1 MNRRHFLQLSS
12 LSTLAALTPA
22 GRGIEPFARTGP
34 ARLRLSLAAY
44 SFRESF
50 KDSKQPRKPGVEAKL
65 DMPGFIDYCAA
76 QGVEGAELTS
86 YYFPPK
92 VTDEQLLAIR
102 RHAFVR
108 GVSISGTSV
117 GNNFALPKGP
127 KLDAEIADV
136 KHWIHCASVLGA
148 PHIRVF
154 AGAPP
159 KDAPLD
165 EMTRNCIAALE
176 ECCAQAG
183 EKGIFLG
190 LENHGG
196 IVAEPEGLLSIV
208 RAVKS
213 PWLGINLDSG
223 NFHTADPYAA
233 LAQCA
238 PYAVNVQIKTEIR
251 AKDAKEKSPAD
262 LPRLVNMLRDSGY
275 QGWVAL
281 EYEAAEDPW
290 KAVPTTLAQL
300 KPLLAAPGKPAAAAA
315 EQWQPL
321 FDGKTLKGWKTT
333 DFGARGEVAVKD
345 GSIVLGQGDPLTGIT
360 IDGQPPAKIGY
371 EIALEAMRMEGDDFF
386 CALTAPYGDSHFTL
400 VLGGWGGSLIGI
412 SSIDE
417 QDASENETTQFK
429 KFERNRW
436 YRIRL
441 RVEKGAIHAWIDD
454 EEFVKLKV
462 DGRKISMRLGEIESS
477 MPLGIASFQTRA
489 ALKEIRVRKL

>member
-12 LSTLAALTPA
+12 LSTLAAFAPGA
-22 GRGIEPFARTGP
+22 RAIEPFARSGP

-44 SFRESF
+44 SFRDFF
-50 KDSKQPRKPGVEAKL
+50 KDSKQARKDGVEAKL

-76 QGVEGAELTS
+76 QGCEGAELTS

-136 KHWIHCASVLGA
+136 KHWIDCAAVLGA

-159 KDAPLD
+159 KEAPLN
-165 EMTRNCIAALE
+165 EVTRNCIAALE
-176 ECCAQAG
+176 ECCAHAG
-183 EKGIFLG
+183 ERGIFLG

-196 IVAEPEGLLSIV
+196 IVADPEELLTIV

-213 PWLGINLDSG
+213 PWFGINLDTG
-223 NFHTADPYAA
+223 NFHTEDPYAS
-233 LAQCA
+233 LVQCA
-238 PYAVNVQIKTEIR
+238 AYAVNVQIKTEIR
-251 AKDAKEKSPAD
+251 PKNEKKNVPSD
-262 LPRLVNMLRDSGY
+262 LPRIASILRESGY

-290 KAVPTTLAQL
+290 KAVPVALAQL
-300 KPLLAAPGKPAAAAA
+300 KPLLAPVAAAA
-315 EQWQPL
+315 EQWMPL
-321 FDGKTLKGWKTT
+321 FDGKTLKGWKVT
-333 DFGARGEVAVKD
+333 DFGARGEVAVEK

-360 IDGQPPAKIGY
+360 IDGEAPVRMSY
-371 EIALEAMRMEGDDFF
+371 EIALEAMRMQGDDFF
-386 CALTAPYGDSHFTL
+386 CALTVPYGASQFTF
-400 VLGGWGGSLIGI
+400 VVGGWGGSVVGI

-417 QDASENETTQFK
+417 QDASENEATQFK
-429 KFERNRW
+429 KFDSNRW

-441 RVEKGAIHAWIDD
+441 RVEKDAINAWIDD
-454 EEFVKLKV
+454 EQFVKVKV
-462 DGRKISMRLGEIESS
+462 DGRKISMRLGEIEASA
-477 MPLGIASFQTRA
+477 PLGIATYRTQAGLRA
-489 ALKEIRVRKL
+489 IRVRKL